1 MEVVTGPDSI
11 RERRLISM
19 MEQYEEPLLR
29 MCCVY
34 LRDGALAEDAVQ
46 ETFVKAYN
54 NLDTFRGESSEK
66 SWLMRIA
73 MNTCKDMRRAAWFRY
88 VDRNVTL
95 ENIPAPTSERTY
107 EQIELAMDVMRLS
120 GKYLEVVLLYYYQGM
135 TTKEIS
141 EALGLPQRTVS
152 SRLKRARERLR
163 IELEGGRCN
172 V

>member
-1 MEVVTGPDSI
+1 MEVVTEPDSI
-11 RERRLISM
+11 REKRLISM
-19 MEQYEEPLLR
+19 MEQYEESLLR

-34 LRDGALAEDAVQ
+34 LRDAALAEDAVQ
-46 ETFVKAYN
+46 ETFVKAYK
-54 NLDTFRGESSEK
+54 NLDTFRGDSSEK

-88 VDRNVTL
+88 VDRSVKL
-95 ENIPAPTSERTY
+95 ENIPAPTCERTY
-107 EQIELAMDVMRLS
+107 EQIELAMDVMRLP

-141 EALGLPQRTVS
+141 ESLGLPQRTVS

-163 IELEGGRCN
+163 IELEGGRRN
-172 V
+172 G